1 MWYCNMKRDIR
12 GYIKKLPPGLQEQ
25 VLVRFG
31 IGIVLGV
38 LSLGIIL
45 YTKMWTLGIPSL
57 ILMLFM
63 IVNSLH
69 LLYNC
74 SKNRYIT
81 VTGKCVEVEWTG
93 AKKRVKSLCMTTEE
107 GVIRIV
113 ITNRWR
119 VPSIEDLITIYL
131 PADAPVYEVAG
142 RYCIY
147 YFYALEIKRKV

>member
-1 MWYCNMKRDIR
+1 MNGDMKE
-12 GYIKKLPPGLQEQ
+12 YITKLPAALQEQ

-31 IGIVLGV
+31 IGIVLGI
-38 LSLGIIL
+38 LSVGIIA
-45 YTKMWTLGIPSL
+45 YTKMWILGIPSL

-74 SKNRYIT
+74 SKDRYIV
-81 VTGKCVEVEWTG
+81 VTGKCMEVERTG
-93 AKKRVKSLCMTTEE
+93 AKKRVKSLCMTTEN
-107 GVIRIV
+107 GVMRLFIS
-113 ITNRWR
+113 NRWR
-119 VPSIEDLITIYL
+119 VPLVEDLITVYL
-131 PADAPVYEVAG
+131 PAEAPVYEVDG

>member
-1 MWYCNMKRDIR
+1 MKMNRDKK
-12 GYIKKLPPGLQEQ
+12 GYLSKLPIALQEQ
-25 VLVRFG
+25 ILVRFG
-31 IGIVLGV
+31 IGIVLGI
-38 LSLGIIL
+38 LSLGIII

-81 VTGKCVEVEWTG
+81 VTGKCVEVERTG